1 MAVEVIVNLVKF
13 RILKLL
19 KTTYYPQ
26 NKLNQLGSAVESKLL
41 LEGEGGGGDASSV
54 LYFSFK
60 HLYRYLLYLPPPP
73 PADSLARG
81 LICNVNHRDYK

>member
-41 LEGEGGGGDASSV
+41 LEGEGGGGGCNQCSILQLQTFIS
-54 LYFSFK
+54 LPS
-60 HLYRYLLYLPPPP
+60 LPPPP
-73 PADSLARG
+73 
-81 LICNVNHRDYK
+81 C